1 MASVAFCL
9 PQVWKLCLLTGSP
22 YWGLREIVGHVLMA
36 VYLRLFSPVSVS
48 PVLACPNDMNSCFY
62 TGKKT
67 CVFRD
72 MCYGVTHSINTYTF
86 YHSDRAWSYMSL
98 CPLGHIYSGEH
109 H

>member
-48 PVLACPNDMNSCFY
+48 PVF
-62 TGKKT
+62 G
-67 CVFRD
+67 
-72 MCYGVTHSINTYTF
+72 
-86 YHSDRAWSYMSL
+86 MS
-98 CPLGHIYSGEH
+98 
-109 H
+109 